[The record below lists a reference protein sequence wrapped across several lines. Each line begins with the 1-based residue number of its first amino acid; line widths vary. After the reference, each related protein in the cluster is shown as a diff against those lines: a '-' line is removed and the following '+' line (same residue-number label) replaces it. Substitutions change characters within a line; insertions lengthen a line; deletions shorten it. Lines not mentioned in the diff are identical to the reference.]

1 MTVKGVLR
9 KTKDLGVRFLHLK
22 FKKYVIVL
30 ALGVLIVG
38 FLGDNSVVAHLRNKQ
53 RINELKRDVAINIA
67 ATKAN
72 QEQVY
77 KLQTDPKA
85 IERVGRERYF
95 MRADDEDV
103 FVLSDDE
110 PITEISLED
119 ETVE

>member
-38 FLGDNSVVAHLRNKQ
+38 FLGDNSVVAHLRNKT
-53 RINELKRDVAINIA
+53 RINELKSDIARNIA
-67 ATKAN
+67 ITKSN
-72 QEQVY
+72 QEQVRR
-77 KLQTDPKA
+77 LQSDPKTV
-85 IERVGRERYF
+85 EKVGRERYF
-95 MRADDEDV
+95 MKHDDEDV
-103 FVLSDDE
+103 FVLSDDQTDQE
-110 PITEISLED
+110 NIVED